1 MSPCVDG
8 WRAVKSTLSDLLG
21 NPSRCNLLSLFL
33 LDSDS
38 NPMKEILPLCAGG
51 SLTSLSLSLFCWK
64 LPSWFFSLKESS
76 FWIFVLLGQI
86 QRDDSHFL
94 SSLFSFFPIPSFL
107 FFLSGFFFFS
117 LNIDDDFS
125 AFCYGPS
132 NASEAVMA
140 CLLGWCYKIFRIL
153 QHVINLIL
161 WKIII
166 YWVYNTENAHSLV
179 YF

>member
-38 NPMKEILPLCAGG
+38 NPMKEILPLCSGG

-86 QRDDSHFL
+86 WCDESHFL
-94 SSLFSFFPIPSFL
+94 SFLFSFFPIPV
-107 FFLSGFFFFS
+107 FS
-117 LNIDDDFS
+117 LSLSLSQTYMIISVLFAMANLMQAKKSRPAFWDDVTKFS
-125 AFCYGPS
+125 GILQCYRS
-132 NASEAVMA
+132 YSIKNY
-140 CLLGWCYKIFRIL
+140 LLGI
-153 QHVINLIL
+153 
-161 WKIII
+161 
-166 YWVYNTENAHSLV
+166 
-179 YF
+179 